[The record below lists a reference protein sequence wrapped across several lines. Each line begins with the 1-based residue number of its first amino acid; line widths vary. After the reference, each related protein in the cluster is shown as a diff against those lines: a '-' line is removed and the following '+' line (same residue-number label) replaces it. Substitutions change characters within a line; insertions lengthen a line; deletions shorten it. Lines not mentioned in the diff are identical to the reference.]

1 MEKDD
6 LNQLLDL
13 AAYIKTAAEDNVPK
27 ETILRHVEHDVN
39 GLINKTEDKFWTPRT
54 SNWAQEKQWVKE
66 GDNSWL

>member
-1 MEKDD
+1 M
-6 LNQLLDL
+6 NQLLDL